1 MVPLPSCAV
10 PRSTPRP
17 VSLWLLTLVLAAAAM
32 AWALRHAPLGVAV
45 ADDYAFLDRLSFQHP
60 LDVFD
65 SMGGSFYWRPLSR
78 QAYFSVVGRV
88 LLAAPWIVPL
98 LHGAVLALTSFLLY
112 RIGRKLGWTPLACA
126 FVAASPVLAE
136 PSRVLLTW
144 PSAAQHLL
152 AMFLVVL
159 ALHEGVHGRAW
170 RAAAAAWLGLLAHES
185 SAVVLPILPVL
196 AQGPWWR
203 RVLPALAAAGLWQV
217 GYRIAL
223 GHGVLLPHHEG
234 ELAPDLF
241 TALRLG
247 VVAALGLEDQGGARG
262 ATLLVG
268 YGLVVIAAALVGAFG
283 RKARQRVTTA
293 APGILVA
300 LAAYVAGTLPLA
312 VLLPDWNAW
321 RDTVPGL
328 ALGVGLTAFVALAS
342 AELGAL
348 FVVLRVVALLGAMP
362 AVTQVDTFAP
372 TTTSDMSFARITR
385 LQRIADGAR
394 RAVLTDLR
402 DRTPPLEIRT
412 VHNPRMSEVAF
423 HGSRALRVWLDD
435 STATWRS
442 LGGQTGLYE
451 APGPVIAY
459 DLDTTLWQAVLLQPQ
474 AVALLRRGMDESAA
488 LRFRAAES
496 LFVLAGQAQ
505 PRRSMTFQSFLDA
518 NIGRTKFFQDQ
529 FAEADSLNESSRILG
544 GEDTN
549 YWALRGAIEFMRGD
563 RAAAL
568 RSAKRS
574 LEFMPTNPFAQSV
587 AERASH

>member
-1 MVPLPSCAV
+1 V

-17 VSLWLLTLVLAAAAM
+17 VFFWLITFVCAAACL

-45 ADDYAFLDRLSFQHP
+45 ADDYSFLDRLSFQHP
-60 LDVFD
+60 LDPFD

-78 QAYFSVVGRV
+78 QAYFSAIGPF

-98 LHGAVLALTSFLLY
+98 LHGVVLALTSFLLY
-112 RIGRKLGWTPLACA
+112 RVGRKLGWTPLACA
-126 FVAASPVLAE
+126 FAAASPVLAE

-152 AMFLVVL
+152 AMFCVVL

-170 RAAAAAWLGLLAHES
+170 RAAGAAWLGLLAHES
-185 SAVVLPILPVL
+185 SAVVLLVLPFL
-196 AQGPWWR
+196 GKGPWWR
-203 RVLPALAAAGLWQV
+203 RVVPVLAAVGLWQV

-223 GHGVLLPHHEG
+223 GHGVALPHHEG
-234 ELAPDLF
+234 ELAPDLA

-247 VVAALGLEDQGGARG
+247 VFAALGLEDKGGA
-262 ATLLVG
+262 ALLVG
-268 YGLVVIAAALVGAFG
+268 YGLVLLVAVGIAAFG
-283 RKARQRVTTA
+283 RRARQRVTSA
-293 APGILVA
+293 APAL
-300 LAAYVAGTLPLA
+300 LAALGAYALGTLPLA

-342 AELGAL
+342 PTLGAL
-348 FVVLRVVALLGAMP
+348 FVVLRAVALLGAMP
-362 AVTQVDTFAP
+362 AVTQVDTYAP

-385 LQRIADGAR
+385 LQRIADAAR
-394 RAVLTDLR
+394 HAVLTDLR

-423 HGSRALRVWLDD
+423 QGSRALRVWLDD

-451 APGPVIAY
+451 APGPVLVY
-459 DLDTTLWQAVLLQPQ
+459 DLDTTLWQAVLLQP
-474 AVALLRRGMDESAA
+474 AALTLFRRGMDESTAR
-488 LRFRAAES
+488 RFPEAES
-496 LFVLAGQAQ
+496 LFVLAGQTQ
-505 PRRSMTFQSFLDA
+505 PRHSMTFQSFLDA
-518 NIGRTKFFQDQ
+518 NVGRAHFFQGR
-529 FAEADSLNESSRILG
+529 FAVADSFNESSRILG

-549 YWALRGAIEFMRGD
+549 YWALRGAIELMRGD

-574 LEFMPTNPFAQSV
+574 LEFMPTNPFGKYV
-587 AERASH
+587 AEQASL